1 MKLHNNYWEYPW
13 KKLFSHF
20 WKFPP
25 TKSVFLHLLHGW
37 IDWKMI
43 VNSHNIDCNKKESL
57 HCRWLCL
64 SCAWQVSPGC
74 ACLFF
79 NVSPSHHKLYLISH
93 TNTYNHT
100 HTSMCLHPIRHRW
113 CSLAWW
119 VWSAVHVCGCSVP
132 ESWSSLEGPDSVQKA
147 ARFAAPPSSTTHAET
162 PFSCPCCA
170 VCKLLG

>member
-74 ACLFF
+74 ACLFL
-79 NVSPSHHKLYLISH
+79 NVAPSHHKLYLISR

-100 HTSMCLHPIRHRW
+100 HFDAFAPYQTQVVQSCMMGVVCCSCLW
-113 CSLAWW
+113 VQCSRELELFRGTRQR
-119 VWSAVHVCGCSVP
+119 SEGRPLCSTP
-132 ESWSSLEGPDSVQKA
+132 QQHNKRRNSFLMSLLRSV
-147 ARFAAPPSSTTHAET
+147 
-162 PFSCPCCA
+162 
-170 VCKLLG
+170 